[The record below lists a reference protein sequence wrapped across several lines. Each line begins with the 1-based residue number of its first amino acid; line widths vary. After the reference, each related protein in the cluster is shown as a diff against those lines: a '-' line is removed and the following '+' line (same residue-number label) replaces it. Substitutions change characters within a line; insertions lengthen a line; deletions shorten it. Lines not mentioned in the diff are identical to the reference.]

1 MDTRRR
7 NPELLAAQI
16 QISIPN
22 KYLGCGYKGLGCFQ
36 LANILRAVIDHMICY
51 NLNWPKIKL

>member
-36 LANILRAVIDHMICY
+36 LANIFKGRYRSHRSHDL
-51 NLNWPKIKL
+51 L